1 MYIDV
6 HIFADGVEVH
16 QNPDTNSHVQRKR
29 KRVSTIKD
37 AVRDGPTNK
46 CASTVTEPVTDGSE
60 PVRDGPTNECAS
72 AVTEPVTDG
81 SEPVRD
87 GPTDEYAST
96 VTEPVTDGL
105 TNESAIATEM
115 TVINLTAANPH
126 EPVDLVVVQMLQEWA
141 KEPKRNFVFGSTDD
155 AGHYNLFVADGSC
168 QLSAAF
174 LAHIAEKPAQSDSS
188 LHPPAAVDETD
199 AFGMLFCM
207 LTCEY
212 IVS

>member
-1 MYIDV
+1 M
-6 HIFADGVEVH
+6 
-16 QNPDTNSHVQRKR
+16 VQ
-29 KRVSTIKD
+29 S
-37 AVRDGPTNK
+37 ARDGPTNE
-46 CASTVTEPVTDGSE
+46 CASTVTEPVTDGSEPVRDGPTNKCAPTVTE